1 MSHWSSGIG
10 AQDRWHLSKDTA
22 PVSGWISLRLG
33 ELCMISTEVLCAAAS
48 KLGNSSSYSVCTV
61 SSLVRASDWNSED
74 PGSNPGCI
82 SMSFFAIMLLCFAC
96 DKPLQFWHF
105 ISNLRSYLCSV
116 GVKEVGIS
124 FPLLS
129 ALLAGLLL
137 QHTLHTSVCYVS
149 CNRSDPSVL
158 VAGKSRSRAKILVL
172 VLKKKKQLLKKN
184 GLPHSLLLYYT
195 RPETSITSA
204 CFSSNS

>member
-1 MSHWSSGIG
+1 
-10 AQDRWHLSKDTA
+10 
-22 PVSGWISLRLG
+22 
-33 ELCMISTEVLCAAAS
+33 
-48 KLGNSSSYSVCTV
+48 
-61 SSLVRASDWNSED
+61 
-74 PGSNPGCI
+74 
-82 SMSFFAIMLLCFAC
+82 MLLCFAC

-116 GVKEVGIS
+116 GVKEVGIL

-137 QHTLHTSVCYVS
+137 QHTLHTSICFAS

-158 VAGKSRSRAKILVL
+158 VAGKSLSRAKILVF
-172 VLKKKKQLLKKN
+172 VSKEKRKMELL
-184 GLPHSLLLYYT
+184 LPPSLLLFYT

-204 CFSSNS
+204 CFSSAAKVGQHQSASPLGRKRLTYNHIHTFTGRFTPRPYFSSNS